1 MCLPAAFD
9 SALIAGL
16 TAVSECVLGDEK
28 YPAFHLSS
36 RDTGEKFGF
45 RLLLPSP
52 VCDLGPCVF
61 VCVVY

>member
-1 MCLPAAFD
+1 MGSAFD

-28 YPAFHLSS
+28 YPVFHLSS

-45 RLLLPSP
+45 SLLSLVAAQFCEPFWI
-52 VCDLGPCVF
+52 CVF
-61 VCVVY
+61 VDY